1 MSCGSLLLPNPT
13 DPPNLRTP
21 QTAKSVLESNRVLD
35 KELTERGVPRPVV
48 ILTENLSSRKDEAVL
63 NFCQEVGIRQFFELP
78 DTSGL
83 SSGIL
88 LPPPSL
94 SPTIS
99 LFGCLFLIAV
109 VMTQARGQI
118 NKKCHEAYKK
128 AKKRWKLEL

>member
-1 MSCGSLLLPNPT
+1 MLSCGSILLPNPT

-48 ILTENLSSRKDEAVL
+48 ILTENISSRKDEAVL
-63 NFCQEVGIRQFFELP
+63 NFFQEVGIRQFFELP

-88 LPPPSL
+88 LPPPSP

-99 LFGCLFLIAV
+99 LFGCLF
-109 VMTQARGQI
+109 
-118 NKKCHEAYKK
+118 
-128 AKKRWKLEL
+128 